1 MSRCLLFWTNI
12 AVLKRRNINS
22 NKGNMNTA
30 TFAQNLLS
38 MQTELRRFAFK
49 LTADHDDAN
58 DLLQE
63 TSLKALDNKEK
74 YVAETN
80 FKGWIYTIMR
90 NIFINNYRKSAKERN
105 SADITDAAF
114 QPMLPVADGYDMPE
128 VAYSVNEITD
138 VINSFSPEF
147 REPFSLYV
155 AGYKYEEIAE
165 KMGIPL
171 GTVKSRIF
179 FARKRLKKELSGYH
193 G

>member
-1 MSRCLLFWTNI
+1 MSKTLNESLLGLQKHLGNFALSLT
-12 AVLKRRNINS
+12 L
-22 NKGNMNTA
+22 NKEEA
-30 TFAQNLLS
+30 
-38 MQTELRRFAFK
+38 E
-49 LTADHDDAN
+49 
-58 DLLQE
+58 DLIQE
-63 TSLKALDNKEK
+63 TNLRVLDNQDK
-74 YVAETN
+74 YVDHSN
-80 FKGWIYTIMR
+80 FKGWVFTIMR